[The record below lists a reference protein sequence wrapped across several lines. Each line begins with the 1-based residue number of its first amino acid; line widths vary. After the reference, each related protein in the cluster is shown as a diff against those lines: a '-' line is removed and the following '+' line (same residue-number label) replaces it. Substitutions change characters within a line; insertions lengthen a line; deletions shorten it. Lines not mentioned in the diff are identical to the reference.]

1 MQTPNRDNK
10 ANRLGRGLSALLP
23 NAGAAPTHANPVEA
37 PRPQGGVLQLAIE
50 DVQPDKKQP
59 RQNFDD
65 DRIEELAASI
75 KVKGVIQPILV
86 RRDGEKFRIIAGERR
101 WRAAGRAGLKTVPA
115 LVREVSER
123 QAFELALIE
132 NIQRADLNP
141 VEEAEAFRR
150 LIEEHQLTQEAC
162 AERLGKDRSVI
173 ANALRL
179 LRLPEEVKSA
189 LASGA
194 LAMGH
199 ARALLGLGDDEAI
212 KKASAQVIDR
222 GLSVRETE
230 KLVRKAKA
238 PGKDA
243 AKTEDAA
250 DAERSAASTS
260 PQVRS
265 LEEQLQRALGTRVK
279 LLDKGGGKGRIE
291 IEFFSH
297 EELDRLLARLL
308 GASRSA

>member
-1 MQTPNRDNK
+1 MQTPTNRDNK

-23 NAGAAPTHANPVEA
+23 NAATNAGVAEPSRST
-37 PRPQGGVLQLAIE
+37 GGVLQVAIE
-50 DVQPDKKQP
+50 DLSPDKKQP
-59 RQNFDD
+59 RQIFDD
-65 DRIEELAASI
+65 ERIEELAASI
-75 KVKGVIQPILV
+75 KAKGVIQPILV

-115 LVREVSER
+115 LIREVSER

-141 VEEAEAFRR
+141 VEEAEAYHR

-173 ANALRL
+173 ANGLRL
-179 LRLPEEVKSA
+179 LRLPDDVKTA

-199 ARALLGLGDDEAI
+199 ARALLGLGDDDAI

-222 GLSVRETE
+222 GLSVRDTE
-230 KLVRKAKA
+230 KLVRKAKDGGKA
-238 PGKDA
+238 PATPEKGEDGEGKA
-243 AKTEDAA
+243 V
-250 DAERSAASTS
+250 S

-265 LEEQLQRALGTRVK
+265 MEEQLQRALGTRVK
-279 LLDKGGGKGRIE
+279 LLDKAGGKGRIE

-297 EELDRLLARLL
+297 EELERLLERLL
-308 GASRSA
+308 GASRSG

>member
-23 NAGAAPTHANPVEA
+23 NAGPTPVAPPAEGV
-37 PRPQGGVLQLAIE
+37 RPQAGVLQVAIE
-50 DVQPDKKQP
+50 DVAPDKRQP

-75 KVKGVIQPILV
+75 KAKGVIQPILV
-86 RRDGEKFRIIAGERR
+86 RRDGDKFRIIAGERR

-115 LVREVSER
+115 LVKEVSER

-179 LRLPEEVKSA
+179 LRLPEEVKVA
-189 LASGA
+189 LAGGS

-212 KKASAQVIDR
+212 KKASAQVIER
-222 GLSVRETE
+222 GLSVRDTE
-230 KLVRKAKA
+230 KLVRKAKGGSK
-238 PGKDA
+238 PG
-243 AKTEDAA
+243 EEA
-250 DAERSAASTS
+250 DAKEGEEQPVS

-279 LLDKGGGKGRIE
+279 LFDKGGGKGRIE
-291 IEFFSH
+291 IEFFNH

>member
-1 MQTPNRDNK
+1 MQTPTNRDNK

-23 NAGAAPTHANPVEA
+23 NAGAAEP
-37 PRPQGGVLQLAIE
+37 PRPAGGVLQVAIE
-50 DVQPDKKQP
+50 DLLPDKKQP

-65 DRIEELAASI
+65 ERIEELATSI
-75 KVKGVIQPILV
+75 RAKGVIQPILV
-86 RRDGEKFRIIAGERR
+86 RRDGDKFRIIAGERR

-115 LVREVSER
+115 LIREVSER

-141 VEEAEAFRR
+141 IEEAEAFRR

-173 ANALRL
+173 ANGLRL
-179 LRLPEEVKSA
+179 LRLPDEVKGA

-199 ARALLGLGDDEAI
+199 ARALLGLNDDDAI
-212 KKASAQVIDR
+212 KRASSQVIDR

-230 KLVRKAKA
+230 QLVRKARD
-238 PGKDA
+238 PGKVRQTSADEQEGEKRA
-243 AKTEDAA
+243 A
-250 DAERSAASTS
+250 S

-265 LEEQLQRALGTRVK
+265 LEEQLQRALGTKVK
-279 LLDKGGGKGRIE
+279 LVDKSGGKGRIE

-297 EELDRLLARLL
+297 EEMERLIERLL
-308 GASRSA
+308 GASRQA

>member
-1 MQTPNRDNK
+1 MQTPNRDNR

-23 NAGAAPTHANPVEA
+23 NASAATAPVEPA
-37 PRPQGGVLQLAIE
+37 RPQSGVLQVAIE
-50 DVQPDKKQP
+50 NIVPDKKQP

-65 DRIEELAASI
+65 ERIEELAASI
-75 KVKGVIQPILV
+75 KAKGVIQPILV

-115 LVREVSER
+115 LVKEVSER

-179 LRLPEEVKSA
+179 LRLPDEVKTA
-189 LASGA
+189 LAAGS

-212 KKASAQVIDR
+212 KKASAQVIER

-230 KLVRKAKA
+230 KLVRKAKGGSR
-238 PGKDA
+238 PGGKTEGKDGEEA
-243 AKTEDAA
+243 PA
-250 DAERSAASTS
+250 S

-291 IEFFSH
+291 IEFFNH

>member
-1 MQTPNRDNK
+1 
-10 ANRLGRGLSALLP
+10 
-23 NAGAAPTHANPVEA
+23 
-37 PRPQGGVLQLAIE
+37 VLQVAIE
-50 DVQPDKKQP
+50 DLLPDKKQP

-65 DRIEELAASI
+65 ERIDELAASI
-75 KVKGVIQPILV
+75 KAKGVIQPILV

-141 VEEAEAFRR
+141 IEEAEAYRR

-173 ANALRL
+173 ANGLRL
-179 LRLPEEVKSA
+179 LRLPDEVKTA

-199 ARALLGLGDDEAI
+199 ARALLGLADDEAI
-212 KKASAQVIDR
+212 RKASAQVIDR

-230 KLVRKAKA
+230 KLVRKAKG
-238 PGKDA
+238 PA
-243 AKTEDAA
+243 AKAPATEPDGSGDGEAK
-250 DAERSAASTS
+250 ASS

-297 EELDRLLARLL
+297 EELERLLSRLL
-308 GASRSA
+308 GASRPG

>member
-1 MQTPNRDNK
+1 MQTPNRDNR

-23 NAGAAPTHANPVEA
+23 NAGAAPA
-37 PRPQGGVLQLAIE
+37 PAEPPARPQSGVLQVAIE
-50 DVQPDKKQP
+50 DVLPDKKQP

-65 DRIEELAASI
+65 ERIEELAASI
-75 KVKGVIQPILV
+75 KAKGVIQPILV

-189 LASGA
+189 LAAGS

-212 KKASAQVIDR
+212 KKASAQVIER

-230 KLVRKAKA
+230 KLVRKAKGGTK
-238 PGKDA
+238 PNGK
-243 AKTEDAA
+243 A
-250 DAERSAASTS
+250 DAKEGEEPPAS

-291 IEFFSH
+291 IEFFNH